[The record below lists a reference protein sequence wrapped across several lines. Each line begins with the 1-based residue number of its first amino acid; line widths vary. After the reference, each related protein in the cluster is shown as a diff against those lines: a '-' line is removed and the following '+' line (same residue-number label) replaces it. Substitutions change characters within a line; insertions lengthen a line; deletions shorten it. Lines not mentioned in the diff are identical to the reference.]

1 MLKALQIKNY
11 VLIDSLDVSFPAGLS
26 IITGQTGAGKSI
38 LLGAISL
45 VLGSKADVSDIG
57 GDGQSCVVEAVFA
70 LPDDSP
76 ARSVL
81 DGNDLDWNEGNLVIR
96 RVVSRSGRSR
106 AFINDC
112 PASVQTLSLIS
123 PYLMDIHSQHQN
135 LLLKDKRF
143 ALSMLDSY
151 AGNGDLLS
159 SCESTWASLQKA
171 RATLNSVKADY
182 SAASASMDYNA
193 AMLSELVKADL
204 KQGEL
209 ESLEAEHR
217 QLSNAEEIKNGL
229 FQVEQMLS
237 PDDDEREAPSAILR
251 ESVKTLSK
259 LSSYLPAAKE
269 LSSRLESI
277 RVDLE
282 DVAGEVSSLESGI
295 DLSTERLSSVEDRM
309 SLLYGLMKKHSCRDI
324 DELISVRDTLSKSEN
339 DLSSMK
345 EKIDALEKEISS
357 LAKEY
362 ESISSS
368 LHERRVL
375 SSSSFASEIES
386 SLRFLELDRC
396 VFAAEVTPAPDSASG
411 RDCVTLLFSATG
423 GNLSDVSK
431 IASGGEM
438 SRIMLCLKA
447 LRSKYSSMP
456 TLFFDEIDTGVSG
469 SAADKMGTMI
479 CDMGKSMQIFAITHL
494 PQVAAKG
501 KAHYLVSK
509 TTDEVSGKTVS
520 TIEKITGKDRV
531 LEIARM
537 LSGSTITP
545 EAVANAKALLAS
557 A

>member
-357 LAKEY
+357 LTKEY
-362 ESISSS
+362 DSISSS

-411 RDCVTLLFSATG
+411 RDGVTLLFSATG